1 MDRRVALVIKRMQS
15 ELELEAT
22 TKQLATAVN
31 LSSSRL
37 NRLFKRDVGTSPG
50 RYLRALR
57 MARARVLL
65 ERTNLHVKD
74 IMSSVGINDPSHFSR
89 DFRRYH
95 GVAPSEVREQHWAD
109 DCDDVTAGATKK
121 GDHSSR

>member
-1 MDRRVALVIKRMQS
+1 MALVIKRMES
-15 ELELEAT
+15 GLGLEAT
-22 TKQLATAVN
+22 TQQLAAGVN

-37 NRLFKRDVGTSPG
+37 NTLFKRDVGTSPG

-65 ERTNLHVKD
+65 ERTNLNVRE
-74 IMSSVGINDPSHFSR
+74 IMSTVGINDPSHFSR

-95 GVAPSEVREQHWAD
+95 GVAPSKLREQHSAD
-109 DCDDVTAGATKK
+109 GSAHLTVGPTKK
-121 GDHSSR
+121 GDDSSR